1 MTDNN
6 IFAKELKENE
16 EILWQGSKKNKI
28 FSGLTGLW
36 PRNAR
41 ILTLGVILYSALLLF
56 IVLPVI
62 LIFQLL
68 TFSNFFNILLISIL
82 LLLTVPVLSI
92 IIIKCIIFS
101 RSKEEYALTNER
113 IIIKRN
119 NNIISAELSDIRPSF
134 IEIFTEKNNTGSVTF
149 LVDYYIKNSI
159 KKKRSFSEAL
169 GFYGIDNPSEVT
181 KQLKYLI

>member
-41 ILTLGVILYSALLLF
+41 ILTLGVILYSVLLLF

-119 NNIISAELSDIRPSF
+119 NNIISAELSDIKPSF
-134 IEIFTEKNNTGSVTF
+134 IEVFTENNNTGF
-149 LVDYYIKNSI
+149 LVDYYMKNSI
-159 KKKRSFSEAL
+159 KKKRYVGETL